1 MKVTLSTF
9 FADIRFL
16 QGGADH
22 RKGPRPGLH
31 LNDDGNDILF
41 SNFVNFINM
50 YWEKA
55 CVDNATIAQIT
66 LDTSNFSIE
75 NVDKIVSEN
84 NVDKQDSDNAYTSL
98 RLGRA
103 KNKDRSTIGSL
114 NMNSL
119 LNKIDYLRTLV
130 TDSINT

>member
-1 MKVTLSTF
+1 
-9 FADIRFL
+9 
-16 QGGADH
+16 
-22 RKGPRPGLH
+22 
-31 LNDDGNDILF
+31 
-41 SNFVNFINM
+41 M

-55 CVDNATIAQIT
+55 CVDNSTIAQIT

-84 NVDKQDSDNAYTSL
+84 NVDKQGSDNAFTSL

>member
-1 MKVTLSTF
+1 
-9 FADIRFL
+9 
-16 QGGADH
+16 
-22 RKGPRPGLH
+22 
-31 LNDDGNDILF
+31 
-41 SNFVNFINM
+41 M

-55 CVDNATIAQIT
+55 CADNSTIAQIT

-84 NVDKQDSDNAYTSL
+84 NVDKQGSDNSFTSL

-103 KNKDRSTIGSL
+103 KNKDRLTIGSL

-130 TDSINT
+130 TDNINT